1 MSQGLPQGLI
11 AAAAAYIL
19 WGLFPLYIKQ
29 VAHVNAAE
37 VVAHRSAWSLVFV
50 FALLLAWRRT
60 AWLKAALTD
69 RHVLKV
75 FAASA
80 LLLGLNWGLYVWAV
94 SAGRILDASLGYF
107 INPLINVLLGVLVL
121 HERPRP
127 RQWAAVGIA
136 AAGVL
141 WLIVAAGE
149 WPWVALVLACTFGL
163 YGLLRKTAPLGAAEG
178 LALETLLQ
186 APVALAL
193 VGWWTWQG
201 TGGLAGHDG
210 VTLTWLLLAGP
221 FTAIPLLLFA
231 AGARRL
237 PLATLGLLQYLG
249 PTLQFV
255 IGVFVYGEPFSAE
268 RAVGFALIWLALLI
282 YSAESWWAWRQRPA

>member
-1 MSQGLPQGLI
+1 MPQGLI
-11 AAAAAYIL
+11 AAALAYIL

-29 VAHVNAAE
+29 VAHVNAVE
-37 VVAHRSAWSLVFV
+37 IVAHRSAWSLVFV

-60 AWLKAALTD
+60 AWMKAALRD

-80 LLLGLNWGLYVWAV
+80 LLLGVNWGLYVWAV

-163 YGLLRKTAPLGAAEG
+163 YGLMRKTAPLGAAEG

-186 APVALAL
+186 APVALLL

-201 TGGLAGHDG
+201 SGGLAGHDG
-210 VTLTWLLLAGP
+210 GTLAWLLLAGP

-231 AGARRL
+231 SGARRL

>member
-1 MSQGLPQGLI
+1 MPQVLPQGLI

-29 VAHVNAAE
+29 VAHVDAVE
-37 VVAHRSAWSLVFV
+37 IVAHRSAWSLVFV

-60 AWLKAALTD
+60 AWVKAALRD

-80 LLLGLNWGLYVWAV
+80 LLLGMNWGLYVWAV

-163 YGLLRKTAPLGAAEG
+163 YGLMRKTAPLGAAEG

-193 VGWWTWQG
+193 VGWWTWRG
-201 TGGLAGHDG
+201 SGGLAGHDG
-210 VTLTWLLLAGP
+210 ATLTWLLLAGP

-231 AGARRL
+231 SGARRL

-282 YSAESWWAWRQRPA
+282 YSAESWWAWRQRPV